1 MKKKIFVIITN
12 SYMGDILLLNSLVQN
27 IKSLY
32 KESFVVV
39 LTDKQHQD
47 SARYQQGVDDV
58 VIWDREEKHKSLAG
72 TIKFVLEFPYK
83 NVFATFPLYS
93 SDRMIILSV
102 LLRSKYILFYKKGNF
117 FDIFQKTKYKIIK
130 EDTTVQKAN
139 LLLLKGLTKYPLF
152 DMPIKFNPPKSAEF
166 PYTKDYI
173 AICAVTSKP
182 EKDIP
187 IETVEYLIK
196 EFQNK
201 QILFLGC
208 GEKAEALWLELES
221 KNYKVV
227 TSAGASML
235 KQLHNFIFVLT
246 PERLLYLLIG
256 NPSIRIDYLFID
268 EAHKIS
274 ARDGRSAFYYN
285 VVDMLSER
293 TNKPHIIFASP
304 NIPNPEVYLKLIP
317 DAIPNKEQA
326 FHTSFSPVSQFKYF
340 VDLIDRKIELYNE
353 KNDTLI
359 PITSVKENVEPVDI
373 IRAIVDDKKHGQSI
387 VYPSN
392 CSATIH
398 ISKARKSQVNKKN
411 SLHIY

>member
-1 MKKKIFVIITN
+1 MLQLPIQPTTINISDALRFA
-12 SYMGDILLLNSLVQN
+12 DILSKSAGVPNSERHKAWAQEIVALLRTLYPSEPTVAHYASSILTRIGNYRGLHLLGAKPEGFPFLEALFTGFDMNYLAIPHQDDKYFFHAQKTIFEHLNDDVFSYSGPTSMG
-27 IKSLY
+27 KSLLMRTFIKDKIMSGS
-32 KESFVVV
+32 KENFAIIVPTKALISEISSSIIQD
-39 LTDKQHQD
+39 LTT
-47 SARYQQGVDDV
+47 G
-58 VIWDREEKHKSLAG
+58 
-72 TIKFVLEFPYK
+72 
-83 NVFATFPLYS
+83 
-93 SDRMIILSV
+93 
-102 LLRSKYILFYKKGNF
+102 
-117 FDIFQKTKYKIIK
+117 
-130 EDTTVQKAN
+130 
-139 LLLLKGLTKYPLF
+139 
-152 DMPIKFNPPKSAEF
+152 
-166 PYTKDYI
+166 
-173 AICAVTSKP
+173 
-182 EKDIP
+182 
-187 IETVEYLIK
+187 
-196 EFQNK
+196 
-201 QILFLGC
+201 
-208 GEKAEALWLELES
+208 LES
-221 KNYKVV
+221 KDYKVV

-274 ARDGRSAFYYN
+274 ARDGRSAFYYK

-326 FHTSFSPVSQFKYF
+326 FHTSFSPVSQLKYF

-398 ISKARKSQVNKKN
+398 ISKVRKSQVNKKN

>member
-208 GEKAEALWLELES
+208 GEKAEAMGLELES
-221 KNYKVV
+221 KNC
-227 TSAGASML
+227 L
-235 KQLHNFIFVLT
+235 NFINLVNKT
-246 PERLLYLLIG
+246 
-256 NPSIRIDYLFID
+256 SITELACILQ
-268 EAHKIS
+268 KIS
-274 ARDGRSAFYYN
+274 GLISADTGTMHLACAVDCPVACIFYQNNTKGYKP
-285 VVDMLSER
+285 D
-293 TNKPHIIFASP
+293 TNLYKAVIIDNNQTPQNIAQKFAELHA
-304 NIPNPEVYLKLIP
+304 NIY
-317 DAIPNKEQA
+317 
-326 FHTSFSPVSQFKYF
+326 
-340 VDLIDRKIELYNE
+340 
-353 KNDTLI
+353 
-359 PITSVKENVEPVDI
+359 
-373 IRAIVDDKKHGQSI
+373 
-387 VYPSN
+387 
-392 CSATIH
+392 
-398 ISKARKSQVNKKN
+398 
-411 SLHIY
+411 